1 MNPPPVVEWTE
12 AGRPR
17 SARWRS
23 ENGSPPPRRIVI
35 ADDRTRADD
44 AYKLA
49 CEGTALLWRGDF
61 HNARQLLTA
70 LARRIDRR
78 PRKAPPAD
86 VTLAFH
92 QHRAAQNQR
101 ARILGMLLIP
111 LDATYAVP
119 LHRAPD
125 VREACTRAYGPSS
138 PEPALRPAA
147 PTDANLAP
155 ATPAPAP
162 APGNAPAPTL
172 SDGSAAP
179 AAADGA
185 PAAEDDVLPVE
196 DDVPAAGNDA
206 PATADDAPAA
216 EDDAPATASL
226 VSLRELL
233 ALIGANEWRR
243 KGVEIPALGGDR
255 IHPHYG
261 VFSPARGEYVDL
273 VAEAPLPSQELA
285 FDIGT
290 GTGVL
295 ASVLARRG
303 VRRVVATDQD
313 PRALACARENTQ
325 RLGVDGQVEV
335 IEADLFPAGRAPL
348 VVCNPPWVP
357 AKPTSPVERAV
368 YDPGNQ
374 MLFGF
379 LTGLADHLTP
389 DGEGWLILSDL
400 AEHLGLRPHTDLR
413 DAFAT
418 SGLTVLGRLD
428 IAPRHPR
435 ARDTSDPLH
444 VARAAEVTSLWRL
457 GRSDH

>member
-1 MNPPPVVEWTE
+1 MNHPPVVEWTE
-12 AGRPR
+12 DEQVRT
-17 SARWRS
+17 ARWRS
-23 ENGSPPPRRIVI
+23 ENGARPPRRIVV
-35 ADDRTRADD
+35 ADDRTRADE
-44 AYKLA
+44 AYRLA

-70 LARRIDRR
+70 LARRVDRR
-78 PRKAPPAD
+78 PRKNPPAD
-86 VTLAFH
+86 VTQAFH
-92 QHRAAQNQR
+92 LHRAAQNQR

-111 LDATYAVP
+111 LTADLAVP

-125 VREACTRAYGPSS
+125 VREACTRAYGDPDGT
-138 PEPALRPAA
+138 ELPAG
-147 PTDANLAP
+147 
-155 ATPAPAP
+155 AT
-162 APGNAPAPTL
+162 GDT
-172 SDGSAAP
+172 
-179 AAADGA
+179 
-185 PAAEDDVLPVE
+185 
-196 DDVPAAGNDA
+196 
-206 PATADDAPAA
+206 AT
-216 EDDAPATASL
+216 L

-273 VAEAPLPSQELA
+273 VAGAPLPGRELA

-303 VRRVVATDQD
+303 VRRIVATDQD
-313 PRALACARENTQ
+313 PRALACARENTE
-325 RLGVDGQVEV
+325 RLGVADQVEV
-335 IEADLFPAGRAPL
+335 VEADLFPAGRAPL

-374 MLFGF
+374 MLHGF

-389 DGEGWLILSDL
+389 GGEGWLILSDL
-400 AEHLGLRPHTDLR
+400 AEHLGLRSR
-413 DAFAT
+413 DELLDAIARG
-418 SGLTVLGRLD
+418 GLTVLGRLD

-457 GRSDH
+457 GTAE